1 MEIDFELANEIY
13 KKSEE
18 LNKINNPKGF
28 YHIHLTNLKSVLK
41 QSFQGHDFAKIK
53 IELKEDSRTRDII
66 FLNKDVNNLKSNC
79 SLIKWISELPT
90 NDENRK
96 KNIFNLAVDG
106 YLLREAES
114 RLGLQDFLGFIFEQ
128 GFSNISN
135 YIDHKEADDSK
146 PSVGSSSLG
155 KKKSKRNQE
164 SIFLKH
170 KMDEYY
176 KSIEILENE
185 LKKVF
190 NFSFDNRLLK
200 FIIQV
205 NKLRIGMRDS
215 SISSPIFLNLFN
227 ELKIVYSS
235 NISKTVL
242 SMNGLLLILFDNQF
256 TTKEEWE
263 NRMGDFA
270 EKNPLYIQFI
280 RREIFRFISY
290 KE

>member
-1 MEIDFELANEIY
+1 MEIDFEFANEIY

-263 NRMGDFA
+263 NRMEDFA